1 MYIFEQ
7 LLTVKGY
14 EYIVA
19 VLAVFVFI
27 AFYKFLNRD
36 KDEQDGD

>member
-36 KDEQDGD
+36 KTDEDE

>member
-1 MYIFEQ
+1 MHIFEQ
-7 LLTVKGY
+7 LLTAKGY
-14 EYIVA
+14 EYIIA

-36 KDEQDGD
+36 KTGEDE